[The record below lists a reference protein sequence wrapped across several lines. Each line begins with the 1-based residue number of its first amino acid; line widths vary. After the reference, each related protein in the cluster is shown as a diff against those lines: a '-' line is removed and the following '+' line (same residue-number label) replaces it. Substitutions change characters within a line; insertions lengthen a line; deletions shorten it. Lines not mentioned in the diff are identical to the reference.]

1 MDEGRMD
8 LLKLRFRY
16 WQVYMNWNLEVVKP
30 NRTGLCRLWA
40 GFAIPELISCKASE
54 NQPDE
59 GERAWLPAT
68 LEECLEALGILLYT
82 VGAEPSGTFSFW
94 RLARAN

>member
-1 MDEGRMD
+1 MASRTT
-8 LLKLRFRY
+8 LRALQHLNLRFM
-16 WQVYMNWNLEVVKP
+16 QA
-30 NRTGLCRLWA
+30 C
-40 GFAIPELISCKASE
+40 E

-68 LEECLEALGILLYT
+68 LEECLEALGILL
-82 VGAEPSGTFSFW
+82 VKAGAEPSGAFSFW

>member
-1 MDEGRMD
+1 MCLPARPLATARRVW
-8 LLKLRFRY
+8 LL
-16 WQVYMNWNLEVVKP
+16 
-30 NRTGLCRLWA
+30 A
-40 GFAIPELISCKASE
+40 GFTTPEFAFHEACE

-68 LEECLEALGILLYT
+68 LEECLEALGILL
-82 VGAEPSGTFSFW
+82 VKSGAEPSGAFSFW

>member
-1 MDEGRMD
+1 MSVFYAKE
-8 LLKLRFRY
+8 KLSGTI
-16 WQVYMNWNLEVVKP
+16 K
-30 NRTGLCRLWA
+30 A
-40 GFAIPELISCKASE
+40 GE

-68 LEECLEALGILLYT
+68 LEECLEALGILLDKS
-82 VGAEPSGTFSFW
+82 GAEPSGAFSFW

>member
-1 MDEGRMD
+1 MSFQGVSPGGSPGHSPQSLIM
-8 LLKLRFRY
+8 
-16 WQVYMNWNLEVVKP
+16 
-30 NRTGLCRLWA
+30 A
-40 GFAIPELISCKASE
+40 GYNTCICVSWKAGE

-68 LEECLEALGILLYT
+68 LEECLEALGILL
-82 VGAEPSGTFSFW
+82 VKSGAEPSGAFSFW